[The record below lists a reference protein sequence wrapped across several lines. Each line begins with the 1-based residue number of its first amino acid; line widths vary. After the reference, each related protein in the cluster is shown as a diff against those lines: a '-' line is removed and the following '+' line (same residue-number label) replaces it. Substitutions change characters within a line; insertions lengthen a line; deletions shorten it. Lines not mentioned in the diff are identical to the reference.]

1 MWIFVLLNDKEL
13 SFHQLFSLHVSVKM
27 DKW

>member
-1 MWIFVLLNDKEL
+1 MWIFVLLDDKEL
-13 SFHQLFSLHVSVKM
+13 SFHQMFILHISIKM